1 MEVTKKALLSATS
14 PSSASGAE
22 AAAVGSSAPAAKIID
37 PSWTLAGRVLRALSD
52 ASFAAQLLTGLEEA
66 SPDANA
72 AASAVAAI
80 KGWRLDVVR
89 RLDRAIT
96 KGVLFSLRFY
106 RVNAPYQPPFSGHA
120 MFSVCHCC
128 WVTYAA
134 AARPPAWCVP
144 VLIQRCNHLLI
155 LLCSVASYEN
165 KILMVNKLH
174 SQINPCV

>member
-1 MEVTKKALLSATS
+1 MCSATLGSVRYVRVPPTALEGAMEVTKKALLSATS

-120 MFSVCHCC
+120 MFSVCHC
-128 WVTYAA
+128 AA
-134 AARPPAWCVP
+134 GPLRPPLPTVTA
-144 VLIQRCNHLLI
+144 
-155 LLCSVASYEN
+155 AG
-165 KILMVNKLH
+165 
-174 SQINPCV
+174 